1 MRINGVGTTFL
12 GISPMDETGVATAT
26 WWFTFL
32 YLPLLPLGRRRVR
45 FLPHKGTGFSYQEL
59 ERLPLNGREIALTY
73 LTGWLLFPL
82 LMLGPMALS
91 IKEVWLAMGLPLSL
105 QVPYLIAAIIW
116 VVVLVWKLSDWHEAR
131 THPPTHE

>member
-12 GISPMDETGVATAT
+12 GISPMDTEGVATAT
-26 WWFTFL
+26 WWFTLF
-32 YLPLLPLGRRRVR
+32 YLPIVPLGRRRVR

-73 LTGWLLFPL
+73 LTGWLFFPL
-82 LMLGPMALS
+82 LIFGPLVPAFS
-91 IKEVWLAMGLPLSL
+91 EVWQAIGLPPNW
-105 QVPYLIAAIIW
+105 QIPYIIVAIIW

-131 THPPTHE
+131 TQPPSHE